1 MSNVTNALHAK
12 DLIAPETKEYV
23 VTTVGVPASAKA
35 NTLMLDVAN
44 RLDASLDEKEYLV
57 KVCNVLTQQ
66 GGAIKEIG
74 NVMLKELGMH
84 IIPLIIPYINAHL
97 FSSCCYKCCR

>member
-1 MSNVTNALHAK
+1 MSNVTNALFAK
-12 DLIAPETKEYV
+12 DLITQEAKEYV

-35 NTLMLDVAN
+35 NRLMQDVSN
-44 RLDASLDEKEYLV
+44 QLDASLDEKEYLV

-74 NVMLKELGMH
+74 NVMLKELGMY
-84 IIPLIIPYINAHL
+84 IIPFIIQC
-97 FSSCCYKCCR
+97 SSL

>member
-1 MSNVTNALHAK
+1 MGNVTNALFAK
-12 DLIAPETKEYV
+12 DLITPGTKEDI

-35 NTLMLDVAN
+35 NILMQDVSN
-44 RLDASLDEKEYLV
+44 QLSASLDEKEYLI

-84 IIPLIIPYINAHL
+84 IITSINQC
-97 FSSCCYKCCR
+97 SSQ